1 MVKTFTIAGDID
13 QELMHEFS
21 EFYNGLAEGDKVF
34 VFLCSDGGMSS
45 YKEAILGMMEI
56 YKDITC
62 LVGYGCLSSAAF
74 ELFFDY
80 TGARELTGTCCGM
93 YHRATTSIVTDSSGK
108 PKGTESIFSQKEIK
122 RTHWAYAQGLMAHIG
137 IEYKDINKITS
148 GADVYFTCEQM
159 KYFLETS
166 KNKLRIISE
175 IPE

>member
-34 VFLCSDGGMSS
+34 VFLSSDGGMSS
-45 YKEAILGMMEI
+45 YKEAILGMLEI
-56 YKDITC
+56 YKNITC

-80 TGARELTGTCCGM
+80 TGERELTGTCCGM

-108 PKGTESIFSQKEIK
+108 PKGTESLFSQKEIK
-122 RTHWAYAQGLMAHIG
+122 RTHWAYALRMMASIDMS
-137 IEYKDINKITS
+137 IPDIKKVEK
-148 GADVYFTCEQM
+148 GQDVYFTHEQM
-159 KYFLETS
+159 KSFLETS
-166 KNKLRIISE
+166 KNKLQIISE